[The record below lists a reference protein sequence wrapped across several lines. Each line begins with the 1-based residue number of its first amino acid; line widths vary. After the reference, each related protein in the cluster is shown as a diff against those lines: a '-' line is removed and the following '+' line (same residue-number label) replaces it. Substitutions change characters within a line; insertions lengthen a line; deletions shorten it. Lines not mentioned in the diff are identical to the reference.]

1 MQVREPVSRTWA
13 LRHSLGTR
21 GSGWGGGRWPM
32 VGKEL
37 KQLVQKSG
45 TRGNLRKEEHG
56 NTFEVI

>member
-1 MQVREPVSRTWA
+1 
-13 LRHSLGTR
+13 
-21 GSGWGGGRWPM
+21 M

-45 TRGNLRKEEHG
+45 IRGNLRKEEHG